1 MTLHYRN
8 ETLFSEIYLE
18 EITRQPE
25 EDHILASLRVLRE
38 YRDYA
43 DVSSLETWTQSY
55 IHEVFAALGFN
66 HKPKHADLTLLFPM
80 GGTDQPVSLCCV
92 TLPDESLDNTTL
104 GSNWAEKVIRALR
117 EQGLQWGLL
126 TNGKSWRI
134 YHVDEATPYET
145 YLEIDLERI
154 LSEQAKDAYQIFHKF
169 MKAENFVADEE
180 GKCQFDRFKKESKD
194 KIDYIEKEL
203 ANALKQREEN
213 GKGVLSD
220 LCMGYVDEL
229 RQLGGYDLDDDGLRR
244 KIYHGSMLYMFR
256 LLFLFYADARGLLSD
271 ENHDLL
277 DSVEADARAQYKGER
292 DSATS
297 YAIWERLAAIFVDID
312 QTYNGGLFSPQES
325 EFTQFIEETRIA
337 DQYLAGT
344 LFNLTTYR
352 EKNGEE
358 RPISY
363 RDMSVRHLGTL
374 YEGLLEHKLFI
385 TQEDTEVRVTKGK
398 IEFIPASQGGKLVQG
413 RFLPEGAVYF
423 GSDPSERKSTGSY
436 YTPEYIVDYIT
447 RNTVGEKL
455 KEIKEAFLKQEKG
468 NLSAYSSAV
477 DEDERVAL
485 ARLLEENALT
495 FVREKILTL
504 SVLDPA
510 MGSGHFLVNVTNLI
524 SNFITEFLNEM
535 GITGTAD
542 TSPAYWRRWVVENC
556 IYGVDLNPLA
566 VELAKLSLWLLSM
579 AKDQPLSFTNH
590 HLKCGNSLVGAR
602 LAEIGNYPFSKSVK
616 EPRQLNMFE
625 KDANFRAAVEDAL
638 AKSRLIASHA
648 STTLED
654 VEEKKAW
661 LAEIENDL
669 DEYKAICDLYTN
681 LYFGSEVSE
690 EEYLDIVESRSFE
703 TAKNLIDQVN
713 YFHWELE
720 FPEVFLRSHHGFDVV
735 VGNPPWGRNPDCDD
749 LLQLSLYEN
758 IINEDSSEFFIILGL
773 HLLKEDGV
781 EGEVLP
787 DTLLNPS
794 KQKIRRHVIS
804 NYYLKSFGNVGPDW
818 FSSDVRMSTILWIC
832 FNTYLGTK
840 SYEVQNVIL
849 SDEIRRKCISGE
861 LLLSDVI
868 QKSSQAIPT
877 SQILSHESAL
887 IKTFVGNQDLE
898 ILEKI
903 RRHSKRL
910 GDLTERG
917 RGVELNKQ
925 GLAVQCRNC
934 SIWNSPPKMN
944 EDGSFGTKKC
954 QSCGETIHVDSSRDN
969 VKNLVQE
976 SKNAISD
983 QTRKLYID
991 GDQINRYGSRAYK
1004 FIDTSAEGINYKSDD
1019 LYREPKVLLR
1029 QAGVG
1034 IKAIYDNS
1042 GCYCPQ
1048 SIYVYRVSDIEYRN
1062 QGVDELVLLGVLL
1075 SRTFHYYLFKEFG
1088 EIDSAKA
1095 FVKLTH
1101 TRIEGLPFPSI
1112 PSFVSID
1119 IKRMRELVSDLD
1131 GGKLNKNEFVRAD
1144 WEVEAMVSKLFGIEE
1159 TDIARL
1165 VSEFSK
1171 VHENGTLFGLFPD
1184 GVRGKEKEI
1193 ELTWINSL
1201 KSVNHD

>member
-66 HKPKHADLTLLFPM
+66 HKPKRADLTLLFPM

-104 GSNWAEKVIRALR
+104 GRNWAEKVIRALR

-154 LSEQAKDAYQIFHKF
+154 LAEQAKDAYQIFHKF
-169 MKAENFVADEE
+169 MKAENFVADNE

-229 RQLGGYDLDDDGLRR
+229 RQLGGFDLDDEVLRR

-277 DSVEADARAQYKGER
+277 ASVEADARALHKNAQDG
-292 DSATS
+292 AAS

-337 DQYLAGT
+337 DPYLAGT

-385 TQEDTEVRVTKGK
+385 TQEATEVRVTKGK

-423 GSDPSERKSTGSY
+423 GSDPSERKSSGSY
-436 YTPEYIVDYIT
+436 FTPEDVVDYII
-447 RNTVGEKL
+447 RNTASEKL
-455 KEIKEAFLKQEKG
+455 KEIKDAFLKQEKG
-468 NLSAYSSAV
+468 NLSAYANAV
-477 DEDERVAL
+477 NEDERMAL
-485 ARLLEENALT
+485 ASLLEENALT

-535 GITGTAD
+535 GMVGTAD

-602 LAEIGNYPFSKSVK
+602 LEEIGVYPFSKSVK

-654 VEEKKAW
+654 VEEKKHW

-669 DEYKAICDLYTN
+669 EGYKAICSLHVDLF
-681 LYFGSEVSE
+681 FGSEVDE
-690 EEYLDIVESRSFE
+690 YQYLDIVGLRDF
-703 TAKNLIDQVN
+703 DQAQRLSQSGN
-713 YFHWELE
+713 YFNWELE
-720 FPEVFLRSHHGFDVV
+720 FPEILLSSGGFDVII
-735 VGNPPWGRNPDCDD
+735 GNPP
-749 LLQLSLYEN
+749 YAN
-758 IINEDSSEFFIILGL
+758 IPVEVKDFIEKYYASFDS
-773 HLLKEDGV
+773 
-781 EGEVLP
+781 
-787 DTLLNPS
+787 
-794 KQKIRRHVIS
+794 
-804 NYYLKSFGNVGPDW
+804 
-818 FSSDVRMSTILWIC
+818 
-832 FNTYLGTK
+832 
-840 SYEVQNVIL
+840 
-849 SDEIRRKCISGE
+849 
-861 LLLSDVI
+861 
-868 QKSSQAIPT
+868 
-877 SQILSHESAL
+877 
-887 IKTFVGNQDLE
+887 
-898 ILEKI
+898 
-903 RRHSKRL
+903 
-910 GDLTERG
+910 GDLYTLFIERMTF
-917 RGVELNKQ
+917 LINKQ
-925 GLAVQCRNC
+925 GCCGFIVPLSLTFSENMK
-934 SIWNSPPKMN
+934 SI
-944 EDGSFGTKKC
+944 
-954 QSCGETIHVDSSRDN
+954 
-969 VKNLVQE
+969 
-976 SKNAISD
+976 
-983 QTRKLYID
+983 
-991 GDQINRYGSRAYK
+991 
-1004 FIDTSAEGINYKSDD
+1004 
-1019 LYREPKVLLR
+1019 RE
-1029 QAGVG
+1029 
-1034 IKAIYDNS
+1034 
-1042 GCYCPQ
+1042 
-1048 SIYVYRVSDIEYRN
+1048 E
-1062 QGVDELVLLGVLL
+1062 LL
-1075 SRTFHYYLFKEFG
+1075 SVSNRDWKVSSF
-1088 EIDSAKA
+1088 D
-1095 FVKLTH
+1095 
-1101 TRIEGLPFPSI
+1101 RIP
-1112 PSFVSID
+1112 D
-1119 IKRMRELVSDLD
+1119 
-1131 GGKLNKNEFVRAD
+1131 A
-1144 WEVEAMVSKLFGIEE
+1144 LFGGNVRTRNSI
-1159 TDIARL
+1159 
-1165 VSEFSK
+1165 
-1171 VHENGTLFGLFPD
+1171 LFGLPNKNQQRNLLSTPMYRWFARERAALFTSIKYTNINNISRNGMGWAKVGDDKQVEVLRALFQKNTPLSSVFSKKSKEYPLYFSSTAYNWVTVTKKMPPVYDQNGKLLEQTKYGTLYFESENDAWVSLGLLTSTFTYWFWLVYGD
-1184 GVRGKEKEI
+1184 GFDVTKKLLGSIPLSPLMFEKNDYAILADLGKKVQTDMESHVVFKLNAGKKI
-1193 ELTWINSL
+1193 GNYNLRFSRAITDQVDKIIFNMLGFSQDYMFNIIDFCNNMIKTELVEN
-1201 KSVNHD
+1201 

>member
-43 DVSSLETWTQSY
+43 DVSSLAAWTQSY

-80 GGTDQPVSLCCV
+80 GGTDQPLSLCYV

-104 GSNWAEKVIRALR
+104 GRNWAEKLIRALH
-117 EQGLQWGLL
+117 EEGFQWGLL

-154 LSEQAKDAYQIFHKF
+154 LAEQAKDAYQIFHKF
-169 MKAENFVADEE
+169 MKAENFVADEA

-229 RQLGGYDLDDDGLRR
+229 RQLGGFDLDDEVLRR

-277 DSVEADARAQYKGER
+277 ASVEADARALHKNAQDG
-292 DSATS
+292 AAS

-337 DQYLAGT
+337 DPYLAGT

-385 TQEDTEVRVTKGK
+385 TQEATEVRVTKGK

-455 KEIKEAFLKQEKG
+455 KEIKDAFLKQEKG
-468 NLSAYSSAV
+468 NLSAYANAV
-477 DEDERVAL
+477 NEDERMAL
-485 ARLLEENALT
+485 ASLLEENALT

-535 GITGTAD
+535 GMVGTAD

-602 LAEIGNYPFSKSVK
+602 LEEIGNYPFSKNVK

-669 DEYKAICDLYTN
+669 DEYKAICDLHTS
-681 LYFGSEVSE
+681 LYFDSEVSE
-690 EEYLDIVESRSFE
+690 EEYLDIVDTRSF
-703 TAKNLIDQVN
+703 AKAKDLANIN

-720 FPEVFLRSHHGFDVV
+720 FPEVFFGQGGFVCIVSNPPYDTFKENGYFKKGIAGGTGNLFGHFIVKAIDVNSIKGDMGFVIPLSFSCGSSYEETRKEVFRSYGKMAASHYSIRPSKLFPGVDQRITIFIAENKNFKGFCELRSSRLWRWKSGDEEKVV
-735 VGNPPWGRNPDCDD
+735 NYPDLGLVGKV
-749 LLQLSLYEN
+749 
-758 IINEDSSEFFIILGL
+758 SSGLIPKTAGEIGARVYSKILGSPDFVHSL
-773 HLLKEDGV
+773 LGDSNVTPGYYHSVARYWVKAYDFVPHFIREGEAAPTRSTKLKE
-781 EGEVLP
+781 L
-787 DTLLNPS
+787 
-794 KQKIRRHVIS
+794 
-804 NYYLKSFGNVGPDW
+804 
-818 FSSDVRMSTILWIC
+818 
-832 FNTYLGTK
+832 
-840 SYEVQNVIL
+840 
-849 SDEIRRKCISGE
+849 
-861 LLLSDVI
+861 
-868 QKSSQAIPT
+868 
-877 SQILSHESAL
+877 
-887 IKTFVGNQDLE
+887 
-898 ILEKI
+898 
-903 RRHSKRL
+903 
-910 GDLTERG
+910 
-917 RGVELNKQ
+917 
-925 GLAVQCRNC
+925 
-934 SIWNSPPKMN
+934 
-944 EDGSFGTKKC
+944 
-954 QSCGETIHVDSSRDN
+954 
-969 VKNLVQE
+969 
-976 SKNAISD
+976 
-983 QTRKLYID
+983 
-991 GDQINRYGSRAYK
+991 
-1004 FIDTSAEGINYKSDD
+1004 
-1019 LYREPKVLLR
+1019 
-1029 QAGVG
+1029 
-1034 IKAIYDNS
+1034 
-1042 GCYCPQ
+1042 
-1048 SIYVYRVSDIEYRN
+1048 
-1062 QGVDELVLLGVLL
+1062 
-1075 SRTFHYYLFKEFG
+1075 
-1088 EIDSAKA
+1088 
-1095 FVKLTH
+1095 
-1101 TRIEGLPFPSI
+1101 
-1112 PSFVSID
+1112 SFVSPAERDVFVLLINSSLFYYWWIAQGD
-1119 IKRMRELVSDLD
+1119 EFDVMSSEVLKFKFDKTKLLNLGISRISELVKDLMAD
-1131 GGKLNKNEFVRAD
+1131 YHKNSVVKSAVAGGKKIKYQEFYPRNSLRIINQIDDFLAPIYGLS
-1144 WEVEAMVSKLFGIEE
+1144 EEENLFVK
-1159 TDIARL
+1159 TYD
-1165 VSEFSK
+1165 
-1171 VHENGTLFGLFPD
+1171 
-1184 GVRGKEKEI
+1184 
-1193 ELTWINSL
+1193 LTWRT
-1201 KSVNHD
+1201 DEE